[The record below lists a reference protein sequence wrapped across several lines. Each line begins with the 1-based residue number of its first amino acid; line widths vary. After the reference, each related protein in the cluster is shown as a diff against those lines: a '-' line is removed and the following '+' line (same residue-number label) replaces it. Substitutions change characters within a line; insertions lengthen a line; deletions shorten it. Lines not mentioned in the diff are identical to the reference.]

1 MKLFGGKAFGT
12 TPDIWIRMQA
22 AYDIARAKGRED
34 QIKVERY
41 EPQPAA

>member
-1 MKLFGGKAFGT
+1 
-12 TPDIWIRMQA
+12 MQA
-22 AYDIARAKGRED
+22 AYDIAQAKGRED